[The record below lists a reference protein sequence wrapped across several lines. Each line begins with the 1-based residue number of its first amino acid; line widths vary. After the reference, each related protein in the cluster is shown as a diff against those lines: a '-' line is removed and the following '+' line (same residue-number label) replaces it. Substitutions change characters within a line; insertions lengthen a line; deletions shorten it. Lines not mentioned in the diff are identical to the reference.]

1 MNCESSPGQSLGS
14 WVRLPSALFSLAFVL
29 GVFLAGCAEREA
41 LNVLRGPTMGT
52 TYTVKIAEPVTPDAA
67 ASLKIRIDEV
77 LGRINRS
84 MSTYD
89 PESEL
94 SRINRSGAEQWIE
107 VSGDL
112 FEVLSIA
119 ATVHGDSGGAFDVTV
134 GPLVNLWGF
143 GPHDA
148 SPGPPSPEQLEQAR
162 AVVGFDLL
170 SLRSTPPSLRKAH
183 REVYIDLSAIA
194 KGYAV
199 DRLAAILEQDSFEHF
214 MVEIGGE
221 IKLRGH
227 NPGGTGWRIAL
238 ERPDGDR
245 IVPGEVLTLSDM
257 ALATSGNYR
266 NFREIDGQR
275 YGHTLDPRTGVPVTH
290 QLAAVTVLHEDAV
303 WADAYATALMVLG
316 PESGPERASDLG
328 IAARFISRDGGRTV
342 IRVTP
347 AYARIARGDGGGQ

>member
-1 MNCESSPGQSLGS
+1 
-14 WVRLPSALFSLAFVL
+14 
-29 GVFLAGCAEREA
+29 
-41 LNVLRGPTMGT
+41 MGT

-77 LGRINRS
+77 LGRINGS

-89 PESEL
+89 PGSEL
-94 SRINRSGAEQWIE
+94 SIINRSGAQQWIE
-107 VSGDL
+107 VSNDL

-148 SPGPPSPEQLEQAR
+148 APGPPSPEQLKQAS
-162 AVVGFDLL
+162 AFVGFDHL
-170 SLRSTPPSLRKAH
+170 SLRLTPPSIMKAH
-183 REVYIDLSAIA
+183 RDVYIDLSAIA

-199 DRLAAILEQDSFEHF
+199 DRLAALIEHNGLEHF

-221 IKLRGH
+221 IKLSGR

-245 IVPGEVLTLSDM
+245 IVPDEVLTLSDM

-266 NFREIDGQR
+266 NFREIEGQR
-275 YGHTLDPRTGVPVTH
+275 YGHTLDPRTGAPVTH
-290 QLAAVTVLHEDAV
+290 RLAAVTVLHEDAV

-316 PESGPERASDLG
+316 PESGPDLASNLG
-328 IAARFISRDGGRTV
+328 IAARFVLRDGGRTV
-342 IRVTP
+342 ICETP
-347 AYARIARGDGGGQ
+347 AYERIARGDSGGF